1 MSEVQ
6 KGAQGMMRRLTAPMQ
21 RLASSI
27 SNRGKVVPEPTANR
41 SPPSRTKP
49 ILKTSQGGTSNAP
62 SSLNRISSLRSQMS
76 QDLQNSSSF
85 SLAQKPPALLDAAS
99 AHVPPMG
106 SIRAQLERSHSQRMQ
121 RTSMSGMLT
130 ISSPKLSNVG
140 SPPSAASPSSK
151 LFGKSSFNAGSRSF
165 KARAQRDVRAA
176 GPNHVNY
183 VPPTVEDALD

>member
-41 SPPSRTKP
+41 SPPFRTKS
-49 ILKTSQGGTSNAP
+49 ILKNSQGGTSNAP

-76 QDLQNSSSF
+76 QDLHNSSSF

-121 RTSMSGMLT
+121 RTSISGMLT

-140 SPPSAASPSSK
+140 SPSAASPSSK